1 MEKKLLIIDDDP
13 AYREM
18 VSIAL
23 KQRMPDLEID
33 EARDGHLAERKLK
46 ETRYDLILL
55 DYKLPFGMDG
65 LRFLEKTEG
74 LRFETPLI
82 MITGEGNEDVA
93 ARAFRLGVTDYLVK
107 KKNLLYSLQ
116 VLVERILADKE
127 EEPGELGG
135 PGEPT
140 APQRRSANLNS
151 AASSVEFIKSYQE
164 EIPVAADK
172 PQETMGEAVMIEFD
186 NVDEFNKFSS
196 FVKRIDGVKIQDVRI
211 LDDKFVFL
219 LSLLP
224 SRFEK
229 MGKVFMTA

>member
-1 MEKKLLIIDDDP
+1 MNKKILIIDDDP
-13 AYREM
+13 AFREM

-23 KQRMPDLEID
+23 REKMPDLQID
-33 EARDGHLAERKLK
+33 EARDGHVGEKKLR

-55 DYKLPFGMDG
+55 DYRLPFGMDG

-74 LRFETPLI
+74 LRLNTPLI

-116 VLVERILADKE
+116 SKVEEIFNAE
-127 EEPGELGG
+127 ESDVEQPRKHASL
-135 PGEPT
+135 
-140 APQRRSANLNS
+140 SN
-151 AASSVEFIKSYQE
+151 AASSVEFIRNYRE
-164 EIPVAADK
+164 EMPS
-172 PQETMGEAVMIEFD
+172 ETSPKNSMGEAVMIEFD
-186 NVDEFNKFSS
+186 NVEEFNKFSS

-211 LDDKFVFL
+211 LENKFVFM

-229 MGKVFMTA
+229 MGKVFVTG

>member
-1 MEKKLLIIDDDP
+1 MEKKILIIDDDP

-23 KQRMPDLEID
+23 KEKMPGLKVE
-33 EARDGHLAERKLK
+33 EARDGHLGERMLA

-65 LRFLEKTEG
+65 LRFLEKTEAAR
-74 LRFETPLI
+74 LNTPLI
-82 MITGEGNEDVA
+82 MITGEGNEEVA

-107 KKNLLYSLQ
+107 RKNLLYKLQ
-116 VLVERILADKE
+116 NLVEEILAEKE
-127 EEPGELGG
+127 PEEPGE
-135 PGEPT
+135 EP
-140 APQRRSANLNS
+140 PQRKCANLTN
-151 AASSVEFIKSYQE
+151 AASSVEFVKNYQE
-164 EIPVAADK
+164 QIPV
-172 PQETMGEAVMIEFD
+172 ETKVNEQMGEAVMIEFD

-196 FVKRIDGVKIQDVRI
+196 FVKRIDGVKIQDVRV
-211 LDDKFVFL
+211 LGDKFVFM

-229 MGKVFMTA
+229 MGKVFVTA

>member
-13 AYREM
+13 AFREM

-23 KQRMPDLEID
+23 KHGIPGIHID
-33 EARDGHLAERKLK
+33 EVRDGHLGEKKLMDIK
-46 ETRYDLILL
+46 YDLILL

-65 LRFLEKTEG
+65 LRFLEKTQEIRDG
-74 LRFETPLI
+74 TPLI

-93 ARAFRLGVTDYLVK
+93 AKAFRLGITDYLVK
-107 KKNLLYSLQ
+107 KKNLLATLQSKVEEIFNAEESEIVEPPRKRASL
-116 VLVERILADKE
+116 
-127 EEPGELGG
+127 
-135 PGEPT
+135 
-140 APQRRSANLNS
+140 SN
-151 AASSVEFIKSYQE
+151 AASSLEFINNYRE
-164 EIPVAADK
+164 EMPPEK
-172 PQETMGEAVMIEFD
+172 TPESTMGEAVMIEFD

-211 LDDKFVFL
+211 LDNKYVFM

-229 MGKVFMTA
+229 MGKVFVTG

>member
-1 MEKKLLIIDDDP
+1 MEKKILIVDDDP

-23 KQRMPDLEID
+23 KQKVPNLNIV
-33 EARDGHLAERKLK
+33 EARDGHLAEKKLR
-46 ETRYDLILL
+46 ETRFDLILL

-107 KKNLLYSLQ
+107 KKDLLHTLQIKVDEILNAEVPPIPEPPRKRASL
-116 VLVERILADKE
+116 
-127 EEPGELGG
+127 
-135 PGEPT
+135 
-140 APQRRSANLNS
+140 SN
-151 AASSVEFIKSYQE
+151 AASSVEFINNYREVMPPEKTPEDS
-164 EIPVAADK
+164 
-172 PQETMGEAVMIEFD
+172 MGEAVMIEFD
-186 NVDEFNKFSS
+186 DVDEFNKFSS
-196 FVKRIDGVKIQDVRI
+196 FVKRLDGVRIQDVRVVDNKYMFI
-211 LDDKFVFL
+211 

-229 MGKVFMTA
+229 MGKVFVTS

>member
-1 MEKKLLIIDDDP
+1 MEKTILIIDDDP

-23 KQRMPDLEID
+23 KENMPDLNID
-33 EARDGHLAERKLK
+33 EARDGHLAEKKLR

-107 KKNLLYSLQ
+107 RKNLLYKLQ
-116 VLVERILADKE
+116 ILVAELLAEKE
-127 EEPGELGG
+127 PEEHGEEP
-135 PGEPT
+135 
-140 APQRRSANLNS
+140 PQRRHANLAN
-151 AASSVEFIKSYQE
+151 AASSVEFVKNYQE
-164 EIPVAADK
+164 QIPI
-172 PQETMGEAVMIEFD
+172 ETKEKDQMGEAVMIEFD

-196 FVKRIDGVKIQDVRI
+196 FVKRINGVKIQDVRI
-211 LDDKFVFL
+211 LENKFIFM

-229 MGKVFMTA
+229 MGKVFVTG

>member
-23 KQRMPDLEID
+23 KQKFPDLQIE
-33 EARDGHLAERKLK
+33 EVRDGHLAEKILR
-46 ETRYDLILL
+46 EVRFDLILL

-93 ARAFRLGVTDYLVK
+93 AKAFRLGITDYLVK
-107 KKNLLYSLQ
+107 KKDLLHTLQIKVEEILYTEESPIVEPPRKRASL
-116 VLVERILADKE
+116 
-127 EEPGELGG
+127 
-135 PGEPT
+135 
-140 APQRRSANLNS
+140 SN
-151 AASSVEFIKSYQE
+151 AASSVEFINSYRE
-164 EIPVAADK
+164 EMSVPEAPEVPMGK
-172 PQETMGEAVMIEFD
+172 TPESPMGEAVMIEFD

-211 LDDKFVFL
+211 QDNKYMFM

-229 MGKVFMTA
+229 MGKVFITG